1 MYHVISGQIPSK
13 DLFMICETVNTD
25 AFREL
30 SPEYYFRK
38 IRPNELD
45 IWKGMHLD
53 FPHSSEQHKEYM
65 HFMDKCYDETYASND
80 ELFFEKSLFVCN
92 EKDGPVG
99 RGFIWKYF
107 NKINT
112 IQWYKVLREYEGRGI
127 GRAILTKIMKDLSK
141 NEYPVYLHTH
151 PSSFR
156 AIKLYSDFGFKLIS
170 DPKIGYRNNDLYEC
184 LPILEKYI
192 PVNDF
197 KNIKITKAPQEF
209 LEIVAS
215 VGNVNW

>member
-1 MYHVISGQIPSK
+1 
-13 DLFMICETVNTD
+13 
-25 AFREL
+25 
-30 SPEYYFRK
+30 
-38 IRPNELD
+38 
-45 IWKGMHLD
+45 
-53 FPHSSEQHKEYM
+53 
-65 HFMDKCYDETYASND
+65 MDKYYEEIYASND

-92 EKDGPVG
+92 EKDSPVG

-197 KNIKITKAPQEF
+197 KNLKITKAPQEF